1 MTNANCPRENEVAEA
16 ARSNEW
22 DDSLRAHAQGCDI
35 CRDVATAAGWMQ
47 NLARREETDLDSR
60 QASLIWW
67 RAQLAEKQAR
77 AERAQEIAA
86 WIEIVFAALLV
97 AGIAGWVTAE
107 WQSLQGAAA
116 WLWVEIVQFLPADN
130 PVAGSGAIVFWSVL
144 AAASALVLLVAY
156 PILSEE

>member
-1 MTNANCPRENEVAEA
+1 MKSANCPQENEVAKA
-16 ARSNEW
+16 ARSGAW
-22 DDSLRAHAQGCDI
+22 DDALRAHAKGCAI
-35 CRDVATAAGWMQ
+35 CRDVAAAAGWMQ

-67 RAQLAEKQAR
+67 KAQLAEKQAR

-97 AGIAGWVTAE
+97 AGIAGWVTAG

-116 WLWVEIVQFLPADN
+116 WLWAEIVQFLPFDN
-130 PVAGSGAIVFWSVL
+130 AVAGSGAIVFWAIL